1 MRAAKLTIR
10 ILLSLGLS
18 ALFVWLSLRHTD
30 LRAVVRNIAAA
41 DPTRVG
47 LSVLLLLCIHLIR
60 TLRWGILLEPF
71 GHVGFKRLNAASAV
85 GFMLLILLPLRLG
98 EFGRPFAIAQPPA
111 GGGVRIRRSGAMAS
125 CVVER
130 IVDGIFIGLLG
141 IVALWVLGP
150 MVTGPYAAFAR
161 SASVAVA
168 AGFGAL
174 CVVLIFTLFQHDR
187 TLRIARRLLTPLSPK
202 LAVRAVGM
210 MDAFLGSVHVGSGW
224 SAAAFFLLTALY
236 WSANA
241 FGLWLL
247 GPAFGIQLTPLMAA
261 TVLAVQVVGVMVP
274 AGPGMVGTMSYFTAI
289 GVSLFV
295 PAALVDGSPAASQ
308 VAAYAN
314 TIWLVQFSVQVC
326 LGLFFMAQS
335 HITLKGLF
343 SFSSSEAAE
352 GEGPVDPARATAGNP
367 A

>member
-1 MRAAKLTIR
+1 MRAAKLIIR
-10 ILLSLGLS
+10 IVLSLGLS

-30 LRAVVRNIAAA
+30 LRSVVRNIASA
-41 DPTRVG
+41 DPNRVG
-47 LSVLLLLCIHLIR
+47 LYLLLLLSVHLIR
-60 TLRWGILLEPF
+60 TVRWGILLEPF
-71 GHVGFKRLNAASAV
+71 GHVGFRRLNASSAV

-111 GGGVRIRRSGAMAS
+111 GGGVRIRRSSAMAS

-130 IVDGIFIGLLG
+130 IVDGIAIGLLG
-141 IVALWVLGP
+141 IVALRMLGSTA
-150 MVTGPYAAFAR
+150 TGRNAAFAR

-174 CVVLIFTLFQHDR
+174 CVVLVFTLFQHAR
-187 TLRIARRLLTPLSPK
+187 ALRIARRLLTPISPK
-202 LAVRAVGM
+202 LAERAVGM

-224 SAAAFFLLTALY
+224 SAAVFFLLTGLY
-236 WSANA
+236 WGTNA

-247 GPAFGIQLTPLMAA
+247 GPAFGIELTPLMAA

-295 PAALVDGSPAASQ
+295 PSALVDGSPMANQ

-314 TIWLVQFSVQVC
+314 TIWLMQFGVQLC
-326 LGLFFMAQS
+326 LGLFFLAYS
-335 HITLKGLF
+335 HLTLKGLF
-343 SFSSSEAAE
+343 SFSGSEPGEEAAA
-352 GEGPVDPARATAGNP
+352 DASRATAGN
-367 A
+367 AA